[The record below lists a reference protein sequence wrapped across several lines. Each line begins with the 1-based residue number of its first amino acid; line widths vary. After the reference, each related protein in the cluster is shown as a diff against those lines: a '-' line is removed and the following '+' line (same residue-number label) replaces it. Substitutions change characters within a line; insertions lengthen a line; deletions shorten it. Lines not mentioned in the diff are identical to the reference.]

1 MSLILVATGVCA
13 PGGCGRPA
21 PYAWGSRDACDRVDW
36 PGDGERVRPRSRYS
50 AQHCATTH
58 APDSNRPTSREIHPE
73 AGEPPPHRAEWEVQP
88 GSPTPRSMSSRGRLM
103 CASATATA
111 RPKGGLAVATHASL
125 RDARSARSSRE
136 RSLPGGCHPSIG
148 CRLRQQNA
156 SLKGKAAGRDP
167 IARSRHKT
175 AGPSKYE
182 FEGPTVDHEPVTPRG
197 HPGSSA
203 SSHVVTRA
211 AHRLPGKREPASLP
225 FRPTLRCGVAQ
236 CLLARSPLRKTR

>member
-36 PGDGERVRPRSRYS
+36 PEDGERVRSRSRYS

-111 RPKGGLAVATHASL
+111 RPKGGVAVATQASL
-125 RDARSARSSRE
+125 RDARAHALRASAHRPVVAILRPAAACGSRTQVGKARPGGETRSRAAGIKQPAPRSMSSRG
-136 RSLPGGCHPSIG
+136 RPS
-148 CRLRQQNA
+148 
-156 SLKGKAAGRDP
+156 
-167 IARSRHKT
+167 T
-175 AGPSKYE
+175 
-182 FEGPTVDHEPVTPRG
+182 T
-197 HPGSSA
+197 
-203 SSHVVTRA
+203 
-211 AHRLPGKREPASLP
+211 
-225 FRPTLRCGVAQ
+225 
-236 CLLARSPLRKTR
+236 SP